1 MSAVCLP
8 QVSQNYNILCI
19 KTQNGNVIITKYK
32 PNKTLIKNVIN
43 TLKHKIGFKISEGGS
58 KTVEKF
64 VELTLSYNKK
74 PMNDL
79 DKDLSYYGLKNKIEQ
94 IDLSYRSRPDNT
106 SNGST
111 SPCDY
116 TNYYK
121 NFKEIL
127 KNISYR
133 SNLSKGNRRELQRWA
148 KENGKQYGINGNS
161 TSKDIRNA
169 MITDGNIGRQ
179 IFIKTLTGKT
189 ITLDVPQNVSI
200 IELKTLI
207 CAKEGI
213 PFDQQRLVYAG
224 NALEDLLKFEDY
236 FCKQRGIKD
245 KQDIDFTNF
254 HEATLHLVL
263 RLRGGMYS
271 EKSGRN
277 GDYRPLEKLGT
288 IIYEIYSTDN
298 PYMSDSD
305 SDIESVNIDQEVFTI

>member
-1 MSAVCLP
+1 MSTVCIP
-8 QVSQNYNILCI
+8 QVSRDYNILCI
-19 KTQNGNVIITKYK
+19 KTLNGNVIITKYK
-32 PNKTLIKNVIN
+32 PNKTLVKNVIN

-79 DKDLSYYGLKNKIEQ
+79 DKDISYYGLKNKIEQ
-94 IDLSYRSRPDNT
+94 IDLSYRSRPNEDGQYP
-106 SNGST
+106 SNYT
-111 SPCDY
+111 DY
-116 TNYYK
+116 YS

-127 KNISYR
+127 NNINYR
-133 SNLSKGNRRELQRWA
+133 NNLTKGNRTELRKWA
-148 KENGKQYGINGNS
+148 KEKGKQYGINGNS

-169 MITDGNIGRQ
+169 MIIDGNISRQ

-200 IELKTLI
+200 IEIKSLI
-207 CAKEGI
+207 CDKEGV
-213 PFDQQRLVYAG
+213 PLDQQRLVFCG
-224 NALEDLLKFEDY
+224 MALEDLLKFQDY
-236 FCKQRGIKD
+236 FSKPRQIKD

-288 IIYEIYSTDN
+288 IIYEVYSTDN

-305 SDIESVNIDQEVFTI
+305 SSSEMEPVNMDEEIICIT